1 MVIDSGR
8 RIEICQLCDNYHRL
22 SLAFQ
27 DFMTYIFWQ
36 HLKLRY
42 FWFLILELL
51 FIEEPCKIQWLN
63 FFVDLFLV
71 GFIQVIW
78 NFFIGFFI
86 VQLFVCFT
94 DIVINVYNFSC
105 TTFICFK
112 KIMSRFELRSFRVSV
127 SFFVRFF
134 LAGVSFLSIL
144 LSVMRF

>member
-94 DIVINVYNFSC
+94 DISLTSIISLALPLSVLKRSCRVLSLDLSGYLLRFLSDFSQRE
-105 TTFICFK
+105 FLFYL
-112 KIMSRFELRSFRVSV
+112 F
-127 SFFVRFF
+127 FF
-134 LAGVSFLSIL
+134 L
-144 LSVMRF
+144 